1 MSLELRPIEKLPE
14 SRRQVGSMYDEILEE
29 FLKSQMKYAEV
40 FSKKNVKTVSL
51 GSGLKSRIKKKQ
63 LQDQVRVRVEVH
75 QLEFNTTR
83 DSSMVNESI
92 SITKFLN
99 LSYPLFW
106 K

>member
-63 LQDQVRVRVEVH
+63 LQDQVRVRVIQNRVF
-75 QLEFNTTR
+75 LE
-83 DSSMVNESI
+83 
-92 SITKFLN
+92 KL
-99 LSYPLFW
+99 
-106 K
+106 